1 MSATEIWTYQDI
13 VEHLLDVFDSER
25 AGRPLRM
32 ARRAAHEALRE
43 LMSVHRWKYYDSICL
58 FKTEAPYA
66 TGSIAYTH
74 TGGAHERLVVLT
86 DGVWPASARY
96 RRLTIA
102 GVSYPVDQRIDDTR
116 ITLSANDNPGAD
128 VAAGTAYNLY
138 RNSYPLPVGFV
149 GLGQLYD
156 LVDGCEVDVVS
167 ADEEFEDSVFE
178 SSPDVPRAAA
188 IRNDQEYLNSL
199 SLVFGTPPS
208 DARTFSLT
216 YRRSPRR
223 LITEKYST
231 GVVSVSAL
239 STTCTITT
247 GAFAQAHVG
256 CIIRF
261 GTAAEEPTNIFGG
274 LTDVENPFSDER
286 TILSVAS
293 DGTTCVL
300 DSALSAAV
308 TAVKFT
314 VSDPLD
320 IEHTAMLT
328 AFQRLAEHV
337 FTVLTKR
344 EQKDRMDRFQLA
356 RQAVL
361 QAKDLD
367 RRVDIVAT
375 EEEYTNLVGDVDV
388 R

>member
-32 ARRAAHEALRE
+32 ARRACHEALRE
-43 LMSVHRWKYYDSICL
+43 VMAAHRWKCYDSIRS
-58 FKTEAPYA
+58 FKTEAPYE
-66 TGSIAYTH
+66 TGTITYTH
-74 TGGAHERLVVLT
+74 TGGAYEQLVVLSGGT
-86 DGVWPASARY
+86 WPASVRY
-96 RRLTIA
+96 CRLAIA
-102 GVSYPVDQRIDDTR
+102 GISYPVDRRIDNTK
-116 ITLSANDNPGAD
+116 ITLSPNDNPGAD
-128 VAAGTAYNLY
+128 ILTATAYSLY
-138 RNSYPLPVGFV
+138 RNSYPLPVGCV
-149 GLGQLYD
+149 GIGELWD
-156 LVDGCEVDVVS
+156 LVDQRKVDIIS
-167 ADEEFEDSVFE
+167 ADEEFQDSICE
-178 SSPDVPRAAA
+178 SDPDVPRAAS

-223 LITEKYST
+223 LVTEKYST
-231 GVVSVSAL
+231 GLVSVLAA
-239 STTCTITT
+239 STTCTLTT
-247 GAFAQAHVG
+247 GTFATDHIG

-261 GTAAEEPTNIFGG
+261 GTTAEEPTNIFGG
-274 LTDVENPFSDER
+274 LTDIENPFSNER
-286 TILSVAS
+286 TILSVAT
-293 DGTTCVL
+293 DGATCIL

-320 IEHTAMLT
+320 IEHTSMLT
-328 AFQRLAEHV
+328 AFLRLAEHAY
-337 FTVLTKR
+337 TVLTKR
-344 EQKDRMDRFQLA
+344 EQKDRIERYQLA

-367 RRVDIVAT
+367 RRVDVVVT
-375 EEEYTNLVGDVDV
+375 EEEYVDLVGDVDV
-388 R
+388 M